1 MKAQVDVYYFNN
13 LWSGGLILLNVFK
26 LELKIFYL
34 NLFKFWYVYFS

>member
-26 LELKIFYL
+26 LELVFKIFKIL
-34 NLFKFWYVYFS
+34 VCFF

>member
-13 LWSGGLILLNVFK
+13 LWSLGLILLNVFK